1 MGSREYTGRSAKPGT
16 NRLIGVNP
24 VLEQLRLDP
33 TRIRRIQLARGSSGA
48 ARVLAAAAGLGVPV
62 EEVAP
67 QQIRKEVGSY
77 GQGVVADVKEF
88 RYAALED
95 LTGGCLVAAD
105 QVTDPRNLGA
115 LVRSAEAL
123 GASGLILPAH
133 RTARVTAVVEKA
145 AAGATS
151 SLPIAIVGNLAG
163 ALERLKRWDYWVV
176 GLDAGA
182 EIAIQD
188 FEFPQKIVLVVGSE
202 GEGMRYRTRALCD
215 FRVAIPL
222 TGRVTS
228 LNVSAAG
235 AIAVFC
241 HHTYRQRID
250 SSPPG

>member
-1 MGSREYTGRSAKPGT
+1 M
-16 NRLIGVNP
+16 
-24 VLEQLRLDP
+24 
-33 TRIRRIQLARGSSGA
+33 
-48 ARVLAAAAGLGVPV
+48 
-62 EEVAP
+62 
-67 QQIRKEVGSY
+67 
-77 GQGVVADVKEF
+77 ADVKEF

-228 LNVSAAG
+228 LNVSVAG

-250 SSPPG
+250 SSPPGDRRPYLQSARGSLPIARRATAFTAGKNDGSIQYFLRSDNDRRQVIIWVRGPGY